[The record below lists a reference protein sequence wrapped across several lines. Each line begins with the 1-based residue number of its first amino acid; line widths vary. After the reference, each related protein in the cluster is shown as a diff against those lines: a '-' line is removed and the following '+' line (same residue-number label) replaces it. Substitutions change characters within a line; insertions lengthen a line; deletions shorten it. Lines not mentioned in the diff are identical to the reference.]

1 VFLGEDLI
9 AYLVLALGA
18 AMAVGNGLAILRPP
32 EHRRDQDD
40 LEKAPIIR
48 SLAFVVIGSIA
59 AVWAIASLVA

>member
-1 VFLGEDLI
+1 VFLGEDLL

>member
-1 VFLGEDLI
+1 MFLGEDLI